1 MADIFVQIGELAGYA
16 SSYQKLAQDSATAE
30 KAAVAG
36 FAEYA
41 GAWGDDAPGAAFLA
55 AYKAPAGDTLD
66 CTQQV
71 PVQLTAM
78 STAMSATSVA
88 YLGTE
93 ATNTDLATGA
103 TA

>member
-1 MADIFVQIGELAGYA
+1 MADIFVRIGELAGYA
-16 SSYQKLAQDSATAE
+16 TSYRKIAVESAAAE

-36 FAEYA
+36 FAEFV
-41 GAWGDDAPGAAFLA
+41 GAWGNDAPGAAFLG
-55 AYKAPAGDTLD
+55 AYKAQAEDTLA
-66 CTQQV
+66 CSQQV
-71 PVQLTAM
+71 PFQLAAIGTAM
-78 STAMSATSVA
+78 TATSVA

>member
-1 MADIFVQIGELAGYA
+1 MADIFVRVDELAGYA
-16 SSYQKLAQDSATAE
+16 TSYAKLAQDSATAE

-41 GAWGDDAPGAAFLA
+41 GAWGADAAGAAFLG
-55 AYKAPAGDTLD
+55 AYKAPAADTLE
-66 CTQQV
+66 CVQQV
-71 PVQLTAM
+71 PVQLT
-78 STAMSATSVA
+78 SVGTAMKGTAVA